1 MTSNSLSNTLEG
13 KQATMPDD
21 HFDDIQSSSSI
32 QQEEGNYL
40 KSISDICANSALYI
54 VVADNDTDGTDMYD
68 DGYNSEINTSS
79 FDYDNEQQEL
89 REKELYNACKSS
101 SYHTKY

>member
-1 MTSNSLSNTLEG
+1 MIYKVVHLSN
-13 KQATMPDD
+13 KKKV
-21 HFDDIQSSSSI
+21 
-32 QQEEGNYL
+32 NYL
-40 KSISDICANSALYI
+40 KSINDICANSALYI

>member
-32 QQEEGNYL
+32 QQEEG
-40 KSISDICANSALYI
+40 
-54 VVADNDTDGTDMYD
+54 
-68 DGYNSEINTSS
+68 
-79 FDYDNEQQEL
+79 
-89 REKELYNACKSS
+89 
-101 SYHTKY
+101 